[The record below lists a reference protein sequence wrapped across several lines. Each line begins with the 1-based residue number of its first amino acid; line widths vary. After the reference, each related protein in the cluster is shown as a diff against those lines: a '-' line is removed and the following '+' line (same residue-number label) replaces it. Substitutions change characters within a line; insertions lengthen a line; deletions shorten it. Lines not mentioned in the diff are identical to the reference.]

1 MDEARFAEVDRWI
14 ERHLL
19 PEDRILEQ
27 VLEAGRVAGL
37 PAIDVSPLHGT
48 FLGLLAHLV
57 KARRILEIGTLAGY
71 SAICMARALPED
83 GRLLTI
89 EVDPRHAEVARANF
103 ARADIVARIDLRV
116 GAALDVLPTLIDEHH
131 AFDMAFIDADKENN
145 AAYADWAAT
154 LVRPGGVVVVDNVVR
169 NGRIIDMDDDTPQV
183 AGTRSLYA
191 AMRMDKRFEPAVLQT
206 VGIKGWDGMMICRR
220 I

>member
-14 ERHLL
+14 ERHRL
-19 PEDRILEQ
+19 PEDLILEQ
-27 VLEAGRVAGL
+27 VLAAGRTAGL
-37 PAIDVSPLHGT
+37 PPIDVSPLHGA

-71 SAICMARALPED
+71 SAICMARALPQD
-83 GRLLTI
+83 GRLVTI

-103 ARADIVARIDLRV
+103 ARADIVSRIELRV
-116 GAALDVLPTLIDEHH
+116 GAALDVLPTLVDAHH

-154 LVRPGGVVVVDNVVR
+154 LVRSGGVVVIDNVVR
-169 NGRIIDMDDDTPQV
+169 GGRIADMADESPQI

-206 VGIKGWDGMMICRR
+206 VGVKGWDGMMICRR
-220 I
+220 L